1 MLAVRRPVTTIMVL
15 LSVMVV
21 GAIAISRMPLAFLP
35 EVDAPFIGI
44 RIQYPNSNPSQVER
58 EIVKPVEELL
68 ATLPSVKKL
77 RSTATA
83 DSAEFAMEFDWGL
96 ELDIV
101 RMLVS
106 ERMDQIRPSL
116 PEGIG
121 EIFIYSFN
129 TSDIPV
135 IEARIAAQGVDLSQ
149 NYDLIEARVLNRLRR
164 VPGVAR
170 VDLNGVAPP
179 EIYIDLLLDRVKAHN
194 VDLGA
199 LIGSSRAPRP
209 TWCWDR
215 WTRPECATASGRS
228 ARSIRW
234 TRSATW

>member
-1 MLAVRRPVTTIMVL
+1 MSIPILAVRRPVTTIMVL
-15 LSVMVV
+15 LSVIVV

-44 RIQYPNSNPSQVER
+44 RILYPNSNPSQIER

-83 DSAEFAMEFDWGL
+83 DSAEFQMEFDWGL

-106 ERMDQIRPSL
+106 EKMDQIRPSL
-116 PEGIG
+116 PQGIG
-121 EIFIYSFN
+121 EIFIFSFN

-135 IEARIAAQGVDLSQ
+135 IEARIAAEGVDLSQ

-179 EIYIDLLLDRVKAHN
+179 EIYIDLLLDKVKAHN

-199 LIGSSRAPRP
+199 LIGISTGHPVRQ
-209 TWCWDR
+209 
-215 WTRPECATASGRS
+215 
-228 ARSIRW
+228 ILL
-234 TRSATW
+234 